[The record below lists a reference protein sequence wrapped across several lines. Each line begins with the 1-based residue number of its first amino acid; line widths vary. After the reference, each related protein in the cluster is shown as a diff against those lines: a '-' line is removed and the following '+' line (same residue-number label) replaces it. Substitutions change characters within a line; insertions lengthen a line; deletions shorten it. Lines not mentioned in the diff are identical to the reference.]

1 MNRPAILLIGAGG
14 HARACID
21 VIEQQDVY
29 RIAGLVGTPE
39 QINTSQLGYIV
50 LASDESLEQLAKSY
64 QYALICVGQI
74 ESSQRRQRL
83 YELALGFGFEFPC
96 IVSPGAY
103 KSAHASVGA
112 GTILM
117 HGSIV
122 NAGARVGN
130 NCIVNSRA
138 LIEHDCQ
145 IEDHCH
151 ISTGAVLN
159 GGVTVGAGCFV
170 GSGSVIKED
179 VLLGADCLIGM
190 SVAVRASQPQKTRYH
205 GKVEP

>member
-39 QINTSQLGYIV
+39 QINTRQLGYTV

-83 YELALGFGFEFPC
+83 SRGLLVGPCLG
-96 IVSPGAY
+96 
-103 KSAHASVGA
+103 
-112 GTILM
+112 
-117 HGSIV
+117 GSRHHSD
-122 NAGARVGN
+122 AR
-130 NCIVNSRA
+130 I
-138 LIEHDCQ
+138 HCQ
-145 IEDHCH
+145 C
-151 ISTGAVLN
+151 GCQ
-159 GGVTVGAGCFV
+159 GG
-170 GSGSVIKED
+170 K
-179 VLLGADCLIGM
+179 
-190 SVAVRASQPQKTRYH
+190 
-205 GKVEP
+205 